1 MAELGVVE
9 TERGPAARG
18 EAARGRSGGQ
28 ADDTRR
34 TRIVDAAIRILAEEG
49 ARALSHRAIDRAT
62 ALPLGSTSNFFKT
75 RRDILLAACE
85 RIVDL
90 DLIDLGQAGPPAR
103 CLREELER
111 VSAMVVRFMSPPN
124 QDRARARL
132 ELYLAATR
140 DTEIAS
146 VLATRWRAEITEL
159 TERGL
164 LAIVPDVP
172 PRTME
177 LYRALLTGLLMRSAL
192 VPGGLRDPLHAEGFL
207 LDLIPMFQPVPG
219 ASLAHNLEGDAS

>member
-9 TERGPAARG
+9 TDHRQAGRA
-18 EAARGRSGGQ
+18 EAARGRPGGQ

-90 DLIDLGQAGPPAR
+90 DLDDLSHAGPPAR
-103 CLREELER
+103 RLTEELER

-140 DTEIAS
+140 DSEIAN
-146 VLATRWRAEITEL
+146 VLATRWRREIIEL
-159 TERGL
+159 TERGI
-164 LAIVPDVP
+164 LAIVPDAP
-172 PRTME
+172 PRAME

-207 LDLIPMFQPVPG
+207 LDLIPLFQPGQGVSTG
-219 ASLAHNLEGDAS
+219 RNLNGDES